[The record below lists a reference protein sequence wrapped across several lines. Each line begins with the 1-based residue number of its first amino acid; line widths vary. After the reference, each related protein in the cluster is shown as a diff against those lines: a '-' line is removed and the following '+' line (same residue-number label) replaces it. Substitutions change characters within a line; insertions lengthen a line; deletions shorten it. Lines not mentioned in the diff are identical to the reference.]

1 MPRHKASYNEL
12 PQPVQSRD
20 PGRPPKQEPSADPP
34 DEAPLSGLYVF
45 GQVIDRTRRT
55 IKTRN
60 DGQAEIVTYTVQDVN
75 GRRYFVDEYTPEQ
88 YCEIGEAVELPV
100 YVKTFK
106 KNSGDIGY
114 SFCVQQQF
122 GPARGEHF

>member
-1 MPRHKASYNEL
+1 MPRRKASYNEL
-12 PQPVQSRD
+12 PLPVQARG
-20 PGRPPKQEPSADPP
+20 PGCPPKQDPP
-34 DEAPLSGLYVF
+34 AESPEAPLSGLYVF

-60 DGQAEIVTYTVQDVN
+60 DGQAEIVTYTVQDIN

-100 YVKTFK
+100 YVKTFR

>member
-1 MPRHKASYNEL
+1 MPRRKASYNEL
-12 PQPVQSRD
+12 PQPVQSCG
-20 PGRPPKQEPSADPP
+20 PGRPPKQVLPS
-34 DEAPLSGLYVF
+34 ESQEEPLSGLYVF

-88 YCEIGEAVELPV
+88 YCEIGEAVEIPV

>member
-1 MPRHKASYNEL
+1 MPRRKASYNEL
-12 PQPVQSRD
+12 PQPVQSRG
-20 PGRPPKQEPSADPP
+20 PGRPPKQDPP
-34 DEAPLSGLYVF
+34 AEPPEAPLSGLYVF

>member
-1 MPRHKASYNEL
+1 MPRRKASYNEL
-12 PQPVQSRD
+12 SQPVQSRG
-20 PGRPPKQEPSADPP
+20 PGRPPKQDPP
-34 DEAPLSGLYVF
+34 SESQEEPLSGLYVF

-106 KNSGDIGY
+106 KNNGDIGY

>member
-1 MPRHKASYNEL
+1 MPRRKASYNEL
-12 PQPVQSRD
+12 PQPVQSRG
-20 PGRPPKQEPSADPP
+20 PGRPPKQEPLS
-34 DEAPLSGLYVF
+34 ESQEEPLSGLYIF

>member
-1 MPRHKASYNEL
+1 MPIRKASYNEL
-12 PQPVQSRD
+12 TQSVQARSS
-20 PGRPPKQEPSADPP
+20 GRPPKQEPPSDSP

-45 GQVIDRTRRT
+45 GQVIDRTLRT

-60 DGQAEIVTYTVQDVN
+60 DGQDEIVTYTLQDVN

-122 GPARGEHF
+122 GPAREEHF

>member
-1 MPRHKASYNEL
+1 MPRRKASYNEL
-12 PQPVQSRD
+12 PRPVQSRG
-20 PGRPPKQEPSADPP
+20 PGRPPKQDPP
-34 DEAPLSGLYVF
+34 ADSPEAPLSGLYVF

>member
-1 MPRHKASYNEL
+1 MPRRKANYNEL
-12 PQPVQSRD
+12 PQPAQSRG
-20 PGRPPKQEPSADPP
+20 PGRPSKQDPP
-34 DEAPLSGLYVF
+34 TDAPEAPLSGLYVF

-60 DGQAEIVTYTVQDVN
+60 DGQAEIVTYTVQDIN

-88 YCEIGEAVELPV
+88 YCEIGESVELPV

>member
-1 MPRHKASYNEL
+1 MPRRKASYNEL
-12 PQPVQSRD
+12 PQPVQSRG
-20 PGRPPKQEPSADPP
+20 PGRPPKQEPPPDPP
-34 DEAPLSGLYVF
+34 EAPLSGLYVF

-55 IKTRN
+55 ITTRN
-60 DGQAEIVTYTVQDVN
+60 NGQAEIVTYTVQDVN

>member
-1 MPRHKASYNEL
+1 MPRRKASYNEL
-12 PQPVQSRD
+12 PQPVQSRA
-20 PGRPPKQEPSADPP
+20 PGRPPKQDPP
-34 DEAPLSGLYVF
+34 SESQEETLSGLYVF

-75 GRRYFVDEYTPEQ
+75 GRRYFIDEYTPEQ

>member
-1 MPRHKASYNEL
+1 MPRRKASYNEL
-12 PQPVQSRD
+12 PQPVQSRS
-20 PGRPPKQEPSADPP
+20 PGRPPKQDPPSASQ
-34 DEAPLSGLYVF
+34 EEPLSGLYVF

-122 GPARGEHF
+122 GPARREHF